1 MAKGVFCDFYG
12 TLVHEDGEV
21 IRQICQEIARTSSSK
36 SLSEIGGYW
45 WDVFKTAFTNSF
57 DEFFQTQRELET
69 EALRRTI
76 HHFGSRADA
85 TSLVPQMFAHWRQ
98 PPAFEDAKAFFQQ
111 CPVPVY
117 IVSNID
123 REDVEAAIAFHGF
136 TPAGVFTSQD
146 ARAYKPRKELFELAL
161 ESTGLE
167 PGNVVHIGDSLSS
180 DVQGA
185 RNMGLEAIWLNRNGL
200 AVPQG
205 VRAVGSLQEA
215 LQIPALQGK

>member
-1 MAKGVFCDFYG
+1 M
-12 TLVHEDGEV
+12 
-21 IRQICQEIARTSSSK
+21 
-36 SLSEIGGYW
+36 
-45 WDVFKTAFTNSF
+45 
-57 DEFFQTQRELET
+57 
-69 EALRRTI
+69 
-76 HHFGSRADA
+76 
-85 TSLVPQMFAHWRQ
+85 
-98 PPAFEDAKAFFQQ
+98 
-111 CPVPVY
+111 
-117 IVSNID
+117 
-123 REDVEAAIAFHGF
+123 EAAIAFHGF